1 MGQRIIISEEE
12 NKDIKSLYEDFTG
25 IKDGKIE
32 YVTSSDTK
40 LLYKVSHPASNFD
53 VVNFNM
59 DTGEFKLDGNFV
71 AGDPEGVISKDK
83 LNMII
88 KNMESAQ
95 KEFNIKVGKDDNKEI
110 TFEQV

>member
-12 NKDIKSLYEDFTG
+12 KKDIKSLYEDFTG

-32 YVTSSDTK
+32 YVTSSGKK
-40 LLYKVSHPASNFD
+40 LLYKVYHPASNFD

-95 KEFNIKVGKDDNKEI
+95 KKFKIKVGKDDDKEI